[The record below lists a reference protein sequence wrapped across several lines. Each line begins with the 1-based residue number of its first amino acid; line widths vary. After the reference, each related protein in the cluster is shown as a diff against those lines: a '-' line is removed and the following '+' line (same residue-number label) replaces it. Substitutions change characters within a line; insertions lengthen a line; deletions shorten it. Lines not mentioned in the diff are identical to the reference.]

1 MRLTDIT
8 GKSLV
13 ARQVAA
19 ESKYRGLNV
28 VVVSGSESFSNT
40 PYWLLSIIFD
50 QVMCKHKR
58 SEKEESDQGNLP
70 DLPPISSPTLTDGE
84 IYTRPASPLLSANSS
99 VPSMHRLN
107 ALNRFSGE
115 DLEHL
120 SNNSKTA
127 RFKEWIKSL
136 LAKEIEYTL
145 EGEEVDSKL
154 AVIHGHHV
162 MDIVHLIGELFR
174 EDIPVQGST
183 NRLLVTPRMHQL
195 LLKSLI
201 TRALCE
207 AFAGGTVLIVDN
219 LQWCDL
225 PSANAL
231 LDFISTAEAGFGVFC
246 YRSSPTS
253 RIDENAA
260 FSNLRG
266 ACYCIPLQPLTD
278 SEVSELVYHIIGSQH
293 QSEVTKE
300 KLSRILGRTHGIPGL
315 VEILV
320 TALRD
325 ELDRGLNP
333 NIEDI
338 RTPVRSKIPAVCHCH
353 CHCRRI
359 VVY

>member
-1 MRLTDIT
+1 
-8 GKSLV
+8 
-13 ARQVAA
+13 
-19 ESKYRGLNV
+19 V

-40 PYWLLSIIFD
+40 AYWLLSIIFD

-58 SEKEESDQGNLP
+58 CEKEESDQGNLP
-70 DLPPISSPTLTDGE
+70 DQPPGSSPTMTDGE
-84 IYTRPASPLLSANSS
+84 SYTRPASPMLGVASS
-99 VPSMHRLN
+99 VPSMQRLN

-115 DLEHL
+115 DLEQL
-120 SNNSKTA
+120 SNNSKSA

-136 LAKEIEYTL
+136 LAKEVEYRL
-145 EGEEVDSKL
+145 EGEETESNL
-154 AVIHGHHV
+154 AIIHGHQV

-174 EDIPVQGST
+174 EDVQGSP
-183 NRLLVTPRMHQL
+183 NKLFVTPRMHQL
-195 LLKSLI
+195 LLKTLI

-207 AFAGGTVLIVDN
+207 AFAGGSILIVDN

-231 LDFISTAEAGFGVFC
+231 LDFISSAQAGFGVFC

-253 RIDENAA
+253 RIEENQA
-260 FSNLRG
+260 FSTLRG

-300 KLSRILGRTHGIPGL
+300 KLSRILSRTHGIPGL
-315 VEILV
+315 VEMLV

-325 ELDRGLNP
+325 ELDQGLDP

-338 RTPVRSKIPAVCHCH
+338 RTPVRGCHCM
-353 CHCRRI
+353 CCLCCRRPDS
-359 VVY
+359 Y

>member
-1 MRLTDIT
+1 
-8 GKSLV
+8 
-13 ARQVAA
+13 
-19 ESKYRGLNV
+19 
-28 VVVSGSESFSNT
+28 
-40 PYWLLSIIFD
+40 
-50 QVMCKHKR
+50 MCKHKR

-70 DLPPISSPTLTDGE
+70 DQPPSSSPTLTDGE
-84 IYTRPASPLLSANSS
+84 IPTRPASPQGNNSGVAS
-99 VPSMHRLN
+99 LQRLN
-107 ALNRFSGE
+107 AFSRFSEE
-115 DLEHL
+115 DLDQL
-120 SNNSKTA
+120 SNKSKSS
-127 RFKEWIKSL
+127 RFKDWIKSL
-136 LAKEIEYTL
+136 LAKEIECSS
-145 EGEEVDSKL
+145 EGEKADSKL
-154 AVIHGHHV
+154 EVIHGHHV

-174 EDIPVQGST
+174 EDIQSSP

-195 LLKSLI
+195 LLKTLI

-207 AFAGGTVLIVDN
+207 AFAGGSILIVDN

-246 YRSSPTS
+246 YRSTPTS
-253 RIDENAA
+253 RTEENLA
-260 FSNLRG
+260 FSTLRG

-293 QSEVTKE
+293 RSEVTKE

-338 RTPVRSKIPAVCHCH
+338 RTPVC
-353 CHCRRI
+353 RI
-359 VVY
+359 VAAVYL